1 MDPQDRE
8 KLTRGLR
15 RMFHEAT
22 DEELNDALEHAGIDP
37 KELAARGRAAGQ
49 RALAA
54 VGEDTEEVLQL
65 HKCLGALVRLL
76 RSRDGLSIEQLA
88 DKARVDPKELESI
101 EADPG
106 FEPNPRTIVQL
117 EKHFQMKSRTLV
129 LLSGAVTVDDDVR
142 DEAVRF
148 AANSENIL
156 KLDRK
161 QKRMVN
167 DFVRFLRD
175 HTD

>member
-1 MDPQDRE
+1 MDPHDRE
-8 KLTRGLR
+8 KLTKGLR
-15 RMFHEAT
+15 KLFHEAT
-22 DEELNDALEHAGIDP
+22 DDELDDALQHAGIDP
-37 KELAARGRAAGQ
+37 KDLAARGRAAAQ

-54 VGEDTEEVLQL
+54 VGEGAAEVFEL
-65 HKCLGALVRLL
+65 HKCLGVLVRLL
-76 RSRDGLSIEQLA
+76 RGRDGLSIAQLA

-101 EADPG
+101 ESDPE

-117 EKHFQMKSRTLV
+117 EKHFRMKSRSLV
-129 LLSGAVTVDDDVR
+129 LLSGAFTVEDDVR

-148 AANSENIL
+148 AAHSENIASL
-156 KLDRK
+156 GRK